1 MTVDKSTG
9 QETMRCLRLKELH
22 LINSWPCA
30 SFNRQYCGV
39 KLSWAVLQRCSDLI
53 NFLND
58 AVERVCR
65 SIVEEQGVRTSGCL
79 GLQVGSLRGPGENVS
94 CHSVCLCLESFCTQD
109 QIGGSRPG
117 PQATRQEFEVP
128 PLSTPINYWQPP
140 TQDRDS
146 STNEMTDILKEKK
159 RVNVL

>member
-79 GLQVGSLRGPGENVS
+79 GLQVGSLRGPGEKRQLS
-94 CHSVCLCLESFCTQD
+94 AAVCSLCWESFCT
-109 QIGGSRPG
+109 GSDWGVTARSSG
-117 PQATRQEFEVP
+117 HKTGIR
-128 PLSTPINYWQPP
+128 STPIKYPH
-140 TQDRDS
+140 
-146 STNEMTDILKEKK
+146 
-159 RVNVL
+159 

>member
-94 CHSVCLCLESFCTQD
+94 CQLVSSVFGIFLHRIRLGGHGQVLRPQD
-109 QIGGSRPG
+109 R
-117 PQATRQEFEVP
+117 FEVP